1 MVSQLNPEKMFENM
15 KAKTAEAVKNIYNIQ
30 GKKRTLRVDS
40 VEIHDD
46 KDPFNF
52 PEQRDVKDKGGTWSI
67 PVKATISLLDNAT
80 GTVLHTAKVKVTDLP
95 KVTGRFSYLVDGD
108 EYQVQHQF
116 RRLPGVYTRIG
127 ENGEMQAVVGGG
139 WQSQLKMNFEPAS
152 RKIELAVAPGT
163 SSTVS
168 VIPILH
174 GVGMSES
181 ELHKAFGKEIVEAN
195 MTDKDLKGILS
206 AATKVSGA
214 PVTNPKAAAKILAD
228 HYNVWKLN
236 PEVTEDTIGVKKSTF
251 DTEVMKTAA
260 TKLVGISKGEV
271 SPSTYDN
278 VGHKEF
284 LDAGDILY
292 DLINRKKRILQAKIK
307 FNLDKSYE
315 VTDAVKAQPL
325 AKVVHGFFK
334 SGETQLA
341 ARADQTN
348 PIAMISGATQTTVM
362 GMGGISGSVGNSLN
376 TAQLVHGS
384 HIGFLDP
391 LDTGEKK
398 DSGLILPLPITAGKQ
413 GNTIVATMYNT
424 KTKKMEEVPVL
435 KAYKSVVAFP
445 DDIKYENGV
454 VTPRSALVSA
464 SVSGGAIEK
473 VPFSKVD
480 YVIVSA
486 THQFGVPSNLVPFLA
501 NNNGNRA
508 MMAGKM
514 GRQAISLIHRE
525 APLVQIKTESG
536 DTFESALG
544 KFFSHTAKESGVVTK
559 VTANSIDIKASDGK
573 IHQTHLYDRF
583 QTTEKKTSL
592 TSEPLVKVG
601 DVVKKGQVVAD
612 QNFTKNGVL
621 SLGKNLTIG
630 YMPMKGYNFED
641 GVVISRSATEKLT
654 SQHTTPMEME
664 VTLNVGTVVSNT
676 KDLDSLDIGAVVA
689 SKSLYLAWAPQSAKA
704 VNLSN
709 IGEDGV
715 IKEGATVHP
724 GDVLVAAIQKSKQ
737 DLDLAG
743 MRGSNKFKNPWKA
756 KDLRWD
762 HDNVGVVSRV
772 VKNGKYITV
781 FVTTKEAMNLGDKLV
796 GRYGNKGVVT
806 QILEDKDMP
815 HTIEGGVKKPID
827 VLMNPAGIPG
837 RINPGQVLELAAG
850 KIAKKTGKTYEI
862 KNFDSSVPD
871 MMEKLQKELKSH
883 GLTDTETVYDP
894 TTGKSLGNVLV
905 GPQYIQKLVHQGE
918 KKLSGRSGGS
928 PIIGAGKHRYD
939 QNLQPAHGGT
949 ASGQALSTLGVYA
962 LLGHN
967 ARANIQEL
975 QTHKSTYERPN
986 IGERGYDSDDFWSS
1000 LMSGTPLPPA
1010 SPTFAYNKFMG
1021 YLKAMGIN
1029 TVKEGHEIRLMPYT
1043 DDEILKTAKHE
1054 IKDPGKMLVG
1064 TSGEADKGGLFDF
1077 PDGKINS
1084 KKWGHIKLAEPMPN
1098 PIFQTPIEVLLGLK
1112 KGELDSVMAGERKID
1127 GEVGGIAVKAALG
1140 RINVKADLAKLKNA
1154 VAKMPAAEKDKA
1166 HKKIKLLSALDRMGL
1181 SPTEAYINHYMPVLP
1196 PIYRPVGLSASSG
1209 SLGSI
1214 ESADAN
1220 QLYKLAGLANNE
1232 LKSFDPAGLPENKNK
1247 LRANLYET
1255 IKNTYLTGVATTRGV
1270 HISSIMQTVAK
1281 PNGGQSKE
1289 GMYQEKIIKRRSDLS
1304 GRAVIIPEP
1313 QLKLDEVG
1321 LPRKMAQEIY
1331 KPFIVREMKGMGYNP
1346 LEAIKKLT
1354 EEPNHPSVKLA
1365 LDKAVAIRPVFI
1377 KRDPV
1382 LHKFGVMAFNPVIHE
1397 GKAIQIHP
1405 LVCGGFNADFD
1416 GDSMAVFV
1424 PSSDK
1429 AVAETKNMM
1438 PSKNLFSSTNYKL
1451 MNLPGAEAAYGIF
1464 QVSTLGKDSG
1474 KKFNSVNEILA
1485 AEKAGV
1491 IGITDR
1497 VSLSGNNTSAGRA
1510 LLFNALPE
1518 SIRSGQIGQDVL
1530 FGDPIGK
1537 GKMQSILVA
1546 AAKDHQ
1552 EEYSHIMDAW
1562 KNIGNLK
1569 ATALGSSLSLKD
1581 FSAYKDIRE
1590 KHLAVADAALSKLKV
1605 VKPEDKVREYGK
1617 AYVAILAETEAAA
1630 KRDNNKLYNWTQG
1643 SGALSK
1649 WGQVTQMISA
1659 PLQVMDGMGGVS
1671 PNPVR
1676 KSYSEGL
1683 TTADYWNS
1691 IPGVRSGTL
1700 ARAKETQDPGA
1711 RAKGIMNLVVNLP
1724 IATDDCKTHKGIMI
1738 DTTNPDAEGRYLAE
1752 DVGSFKYDD
1761 VVTPSVLAELKK
1773 THKQIKVRSSLTCAL
1788 KEGICQKCAGINEN
1802 GKLHEKGVNF
1812 GVLAGE
1818 ALSEPLTQMIM
1829 KAFHCLHRHSLVHIK
1844 NSEGVFCY
1852 TLEDLFQE
1860 IPTTPFVEDS
1870 EEIKKVPSGW
1880 FVYDSKQWSP
1890 LTHVRRHL
1898 PDSPMKVL
1906 SSGGLLTICQDTHP
1920 IGISED
1926 TFMSPREMSGSE
1938 RLLKDLTCTTQE
1950 SKEAS
1955 LGVDP
1960 YLVGSYLAEGCVVW
1974 KKSHKKQKEKKP
1986 YAVYI
1991 SQKDGS
1997 IKDKMLQA
2005 MQTIGHPK
2013 VTHKGMTVNSP
2024 VMGQLFNDL
2033 FGRYSRNKKLPKNFL
2048 SYSREYLSSVLSGM
2062 IDGDGCIVHTDS
2074 GAAYAQIDTTSFA
2087 LLQQMSMISS
2097 KLGIGFYCVATPKR
2111 KHSLHQGYQIRIKL
2125 SESACSILGE
2135 SIKVKSVGTYGD
2147 FSPLETVGWN
2157 KVGIIKDVMHSELDF
2172 VYDATT
2178 ESHVLVA
2185 SGIYHHNTGGSAM
2198 GGGDATASHF
2208 DQANQIFE
2216 MVKPE
2221 SMPVKATLSTEN
2233 GKVTKIVED
2242 RAAGGHFIFIN
2253 GVPHRVPTNLK
2264 ILVSVGDEVKKG
2276 QSISTGPVSPHELL
2290 KHTNMEHT
2298 RNHLVSALGS
2308 IYKSYGVR
2316 QRNVEAVIRNL
2327 TNTVEITEDP
2337 LHIHSPKDILA
2348 ETTVEKENQERAE
2361 LKEPLIEY
2369 KHVIKGIDEAIKA
2382 VHGDDWLARMNYQEL
2397 ERTLKDGVAL
2407 GAKSN
2412 IHSSNPI
2419 AGIAYGA
2426 EFGQSK
2432 GDSWKY

>member
-1 MVSQLNPEKMFENM
+1 MVSQLNPAQMFENM
-15 KAKTAEAVKNIYNIQ
+15 KARTVEAVKNIYNIQ
-30 GKKRTLRVDS
+30 GKKRTLRVDH

-52 PEQRDVKDKGGTWSI
+52 PEQREAKDKGGSWAV
-67 PVKATISLLDNAT
+67 PVHATISLLDNAT
-80 GTVLHTAKVKVTDLP
+80 GTVMHTSKIKVTDLP

-139 WQSQLKMNFEPAS
+139 WQSQLKMNFEPTS
-152 RKIELAVAPGT
+152 RKLELAVAPGT
-163 SSTVS
+163 SSTIS
-168 VIPILH
+168 IMPILH
-174 GVGMSES
+174 GVGMSEA
-181 ELHKAFGKEIVEAN
+181 ELHKAFGKEIVAAN
-195 MTDKDLKGILS
+195 MTDKDMRGLLA
-206 AATKVSGA
+206 AATKISGA
-214 PVTNPKAAAKILAD
+214 AVVNHKEAAKIMAD

-236 PEVTEDTIGVKKSTF
+236 PDVTEDTIGVKRETF
-251 DTEVMKTAA
+251 DTHVMASAA
-260 TKLVGISKGEV
+260 KKLIGISRGEV
-271 SPSTYDN
+271 APSTYDN

-292 DLINRKKRILQAKIK
+292 DLVNRKKRDLQRRIK
-307 FNLDKSYE
+307 VNLDKSYE
-315 VTDAVKAQPL
+315 VSDAVKTQPL

-398 DSGLILPLPITAGKQ
+398 DSGLALPLPITVGKQ
-413 GNTIVATMYNT
+413 GSTIVSLMYNT
-424 KTKKMEEVPVL
+424 KTKKMEDVPVL

-445 DDIKYENGV
+445 DDIKYENGI
-454 VTPRSALVSA
+454 VTPRSNLVSA
-464 SVSGGAIEK
+464 SIAGGAIEK

-525 APLVQIKTESG
+525 EPLVQIRTESG
-536 DTFESALG
+536 ETFEAALG
-544 KFFSHTAKESGVVTK
+544 KFFAHTAKESGVVTK
-559 VTANSIDIKASDGK
+559 VTPNFIEVKAADGK
-573 IHQTHLYDRF
+573 LHQTHLYDRF

-592 TSEPLVKVG
+592 NSEPLVKVG
-601 DVVKKGQVVAD
+601 DSVKKDQVIAD

-621 SLGKNLTIG
+621 SLGKNLTVG
-630 YMPMKGYNFED
+630 YMPMNGYNFED
-641 GVVISRSATEKLT
+641 GVVISRSATQKLT
-654 SQHTTPMEME
+654 SKHTTPMEME
-664 VTLNVGTVVSNT
+664 VTLNVGTMVNST

-689 SKSLYLAWAPQSAKA
+689 SKSLYLAWASQSAKG
-704 VNLSN
+704 VNLVN

-715 IKEGATVHP
+715 IKEGTKVQP
-724 GDVLVAAIQKSKQ
+724 GDVLIAAIQKSKQ
-737 DLDLAG
+737 DLDLSG
-743 MRGSNKFKNPWKA
+743 MRGSNKFKNPWKS

-762 HDNVGVVSRV
+762 HDTIGVVSRV

-781 FVTTKEAMNLGDKLV
+781 YVSTEESMGLGDKLV
-796 GRYGNKGVVT
+796 GRYGNKGVIT

-815 HTIEGGVKKPID
+815 HTMESGTKKPID

-850 KIAKKTGKTYEI
+850 KIAQKTGKVYAI
-862 KNFDSSVPD
+862 KNFDASVPD
-871 MMEKLQKELKSH
+871 MTEKLQKELKSH
-883 GLTDTETVYDP
+883 GLSDTEIVYDP
-894 TTGKSLGNVLV
+894 TTGKSLGSVLV

-918 KKLSGRSGGS
+918 KKLSGRSGGPS
-928 PIIGAGKHRYD
+928 VIGTSKHRYD
-939 QNLQPAHGGT
+939 QNLQPSNGGS

-986 IGERGYDSDDFWSS
+986 IGERGYDSDEFWSS
-1000 LMSGTPLPPA
+1000 LMSGTPLPA
-1010 SPTFAYNKFMG
+1010 AAPTFAYHKFMG

-1043 DDEILKTAKHE
+1043 DSEILKTAKHE
-1054 IKDPGKMLVG
+1054 IRDPGKMLVG
-1064 TSGEADKGGLFDF
+1064 SSGEADKGGLFDF

-1084 KKWGHIKLAEPMPN
+1084 KKWGHIKLAEPIPN
-1098 PIFQTPIEVLLGLK
+1098 PVFQTPIEVLLNLK
-1112 KGELDSVMAGERKID
+1112 RGELDSVMAGDKKLD
-1127 GEVGGIAVKAALG
+1127 GGAGGIGIKAALD
-1140 RINVKADLAKLKNA
+1140 RIDVKTTLAKLKNS
-1154 VAKMPAAEKDKA
+1154 VGKMPATEKDKA
-1166 HKKIKLLSALDRMGL
+1166 YKKIKLLSSLDRMGMT
-1181 SPTEAYINHYMPVLP
+1181 PTEAYINHYMPVLP

-1232 LKSFDPAGLPENKNK
+1232 LRSFDPAGLPENKNK
-1247 LRANLYET
+1247 LRANLYEA

-1281 PNGGQSKE
+1281 PSGGQSKE
-1289 GMYQEKIIKRRSDLS
+1289 GMYQKKIVKRRSDLT

-1331 KPFIVREMKGMGYNP
+1331 KPFIVREMKGMGYSP
-1346 LEAIKKLT
+1346 LEAIKKIT
-1354 EEPNHPSVKLA
+1354 EEPNHPSVKFA

-1382 LHKFGVMAFNPVIHE
+1382 LHKFGVMGFNPVIHE

-1416 GDSMAVFV
+1416 GDAMAVFV
-1424 PSSDK
+1424 PASDK

-1438 PSKNLFSSTNYKL
+1438 PSKNLFSSTTFKL
-1451 MNLPGAEAAYGIF
+1451 MNLPGAEAAYGIY

-1474 KKFNSVNEILA
+1474 KKFNSPAEILA
-1485 AEKAGV
+1485 AHKSGTL
-1491 IGITDR
+1491 GLTDK
-1497 VSLSGNNTSAGRA
+1497 VSLTGSATSAGRA
-1510 LLFNALPE
+1510 MLFAALP
-1518 SIRSGQIGQDVL
+1518 SSLKSSPIGQDVL
-1530 FGDPIGK
+1530 FGESIGK
-1537 GKMQSILVA
+1537 KKMQDILVA

-1552 EEYSHIMDAW
+1552 EEYSHVMDAW
-1562 KNIGNLK
+1562 KNIGNQQ

-1581 FSAYKDIRE
+1581 FGAYKGIRE
-1590 KHLAVADAALSKLKV
+1590 KHLAVADASLAKLKTV
-1605 VKPEDKVREYGK
+1605 TPEDKVREFGK
-1617 AYVAILAETEAAA
+1617 AYVSILSETEAAA
-1630 KRDNNKLYNWTQG
+1630 KKDNNKLYNWTQG

-1724 IATDDCKTHKGIMI
+1724 IATDDCKTHNGILI
-1738 DTTNPDAEGRYLAE
+1738 ATDNPDAEGRYLAE
-1752 DVGSFKYDD
+1752 DVGAFKYDE
-1761 VVTPSVLAELKK
+1761 VVTPSVLSALKK
-1773 THKQIKVRSSLTCAL
+1773 TPPKIKVRSSLTCAL

-1844 NSEGVFCY
+1844 NSEGIFCY
-1852 TLEDLFQE
+1852 TLEDLFHE
-1860 IPTTPFVEDS
+1860 IPTTPFVEGS

-1926 TFMSPREMSGSE
+1926 KFLSPREMTGSE
-1938 RLLKDLTCTTQE
+1938 KLLKDLTCVTSE
-1950 SKEAS
+1950 HKEAS
-1955 LGVDP
+1955 LGLDP

-1974 KKSHKKQKEKKP
+1974 KKSHKKQKEQKP

-1991 SQKDGS
+1991 SQKNGS

-2013 VTHKGMTVNSP
+2013 VTHKGMTVNSL

-2033 FGRYSRNKKLPKNFL
+2033 FGRYSRNKKLPKDFL

-2087 LLQQMSMISS
+2087 LLQQMGMISS
-2097 KLGIGFYCVATPKR
+2097 KLGIGFYCVATPRR

-2125 SESACSILGE
+2125 SELACSILGE
-2135 SIKVKSVGTYGD
+2135 SIKVKSVETYGD
-2147 FSPLETVGWN
+2147 FSPPEIVGWN
-2157 KVGIIKDVMHSELDF
+2157 KVGIIKDVMHSDLDF

-2221 SMPVKATLSTEN
+2221 SMPSKATLSPEA

-2242 RAAGGHFIFIN
+2242 TVAGGHFVFVN
-2253 GVPHRVPTNLK
+2253 GVPHRTPLTLK
-2264 ILVSVGDEVKKG
+2264 LLVSVGDEVKKG
-2276 QSISTGPVSPHELL
+2276 QPLCGGPISPHELL
-2290 KHTNMEHT
+2290 KHTDIEHT
-2298 RNHLVSALGS
+2298 RNHLVSTLGG

-2327 TNTVEITEDP
+2327 TNTVEVVEDL
-2337 LHIHSPKDILA
+2337 LHIHSPKDVLSETLIL
-2348 ETTVEKENQERAE
+2348 KENEERREA
-2361 LKEPLIEY
+2361 KEPEIKY
-2369 KHVIKGIDEAIKA
+2369 KHVMKGIDEAIKA
-2382 VHGDDWLARMNYQEL
+2382 GHGDDWLARMNYQEL
-2397 ERTLKDGVAL
+2397 ESTLRE
-2407 GAKSN
+2407 GAATGATAR
-2412 IHSSNPI
+2412 IHGANPL

-2426 EFGQSK
+2426 EFGENK
-2432 GDSWKY
+2432 TDSWKY